1 MAFLSNPP
9 HFVGQ
14 DENRDPA
21 SDPDTTFLS
30 LKILGIFGIF
40 DKKKG
45 FNTPKSRAWYGFH
58 RRCPTFRDGY
68 PKITF

>member
-40 DKKKG
+40 DKGRGSIHLKAAPGMG
-45 FNTPKSRAWYGFH
+45 FTEGAQLFAMAT
-58 RRCPTFRDGY
+58 RR
-68 PKITF
+68 